1 MATPGPST
9 LRYGGN
15 TSCVELRTRAG
26 TLIVFDCGTGAR
38 GPGSVAARSGGGPI
52 SGAMLLGHSHWD
64 HIQGFPFFGP
74 AFVPGNAFTIYAPTG
89 GDKQLSEVLA
99 GQMQY
104 TYFPVRLDQLQAQI
118 DFHDLGE
125 DTFTIGDATVQAQY
139 LNHTA
144 LTLGYRVTA
153 GGVTVVYATDHE
165 PNASSRLDERA
176 ERRPGTSAASRRS
189 TPHPVPGRRRPG
201 HPRRPVHRRRVRR
214 AGRLGPQSDGVRGRR
229 GRRGGREAAGALPP

>member
-1 MATPGPST
+1 MLLGSGHSIGPLDLGGPGCRYGSGEHEARWPPPLFT

-38 GPGSVAARSGGGPI
+38 ALGLSLLARGEPI

-74 AFVPGNAFTIYAPTG
+74 AFAPGNAFTIYAPTG

-99 GQMQY
+99 GQMEY
-104 TYFPVRLDQLQAQI
+104 TYFPVRLDQLKAQI

-153 GGVTVVYATDHE
+153 RWGHRGLRDRPRTQ
-165 PNASSRLDERA
+165 RLQCLDE
-176 ERRPGTSAASRRS
+176 
-189 TPHPVPGRRRPG
+189 
-201 HPRRPVHRRRVRR
+201 
-214 AGRLGPQSDGVRGRR
+214 
-229 GRRGGREAAGALPP
+229 